1 MTDLGALGLGGP
13 GTFDHSFASGNND
26 NGQIVGRDYLFSETE
41 SKAFLWSGGTM
52 TSLDAILGGG
62 FSSAL
67 DINNLGQIVGLR
79 GVPPDISSWSAFR
92 YDTATNQVT
101 SLPGL
106 GGTFRISAVAINDA
120 GEAVGYSSTV
130 DPNVFHAVKWTTNV
144 PSDLGTLGGTHSFA
158 NGIGQVVGQSWI
170 PGDSG
175 THAFLWNGGPMQDL
189 GTLGGGFSSANAINV
204 AGEVVGTASTA
215 SNETHAFI
223 FEGGVMS
230 DLNDRTSASSGFVL
244 VEATMINASGEI
256 VGHGLVGGELHAF
269 LLTPS
274 TPPPDLASLSLSVP
288 ADFTVEALDLAGSL
302 RFLCGDRGRRR
313 RPASDASLC
322 TTFRWHVSD
331 RCHDGGVRRH
341 GQHREERVGE
351 IQRHRATP
359 VRPDTRSAEQ
369 ARRGQEDRN
378 RHHQRQ
384 RRVQSVRFRQHL
396 GSADGGRGPQG
407 TAPRSVRSLLLLHSP
422 VDGMA
427 GDRTGCQRE
436 LRGRTGAATGVRLRM
451 WQRLRHGREAP
462 GGADRRRDSLTK
474 PHTRSSG
481 RLEHGRQNE

>member
-158 NGIGQVVGQSWI
+158 NGINGIGQVVGQSWI

-274 TPPPDLASLSLSVP
+274 TPPPDLAPPSLSVP
-288 ADFTVEALDLAGSL
+288 ADFTVEALTQQGAFVSYVATAVDDVDRHPTLACAPPSGGTFPIGVTTVECVATDNTGKSASARFNVTVLPPFDLTLGLPNKLAVGKKTGIVTIKGSVACN
-302 RFLCGDRGRRR
+302 RSAF
-313 RPASDASLC
+313 
-322 TTFRWHVSD
+322 VSIS
-331 RCHDGGVRRH
+331 
-341 GQHREERVGE
+341 GQLTEVVA
-351 IQRHRATP
+351 HRALLQGRFDLSFSCTAP
-359 VRPDTRSAEQ
+359 STAWQATVQAVNGSFGAGPAQLQASAFGCGSACDTDEK
-369 ARRGQEDRN
+369 
-378 RHHQRQ
+378 
-384 RRVQSVRFRQHL
+384 HL
-396 GSADGGRGPQG
+396 GVLIVGGTP
-407 TAPRSVRSLLLLHSP
+407 
-422 VDGMA
+422 
-427 GDRTGCQRE
+427 
-436 LRGRTGAATGVRLRM
+436 
-451 WQRLRHGREAP
+451 
-462 GGADRRRDSLTK
+462 
-474 PHTRSSG
+474 
-481 RLEHGRQNE
+481 